1 MSKRFYINHKG
12 FKIFLGS
19 VTPKEEKPSAAPE
32 PEKKPAK
39 AKKA

>member
-1 MSKRFYINHKG
+1 MTKRIFTNHKG
-12 FKIFLGS
+12 FKIYVGS
-19 VTPKEEKPSAAPE
+19 ITPKEENPSAAPE